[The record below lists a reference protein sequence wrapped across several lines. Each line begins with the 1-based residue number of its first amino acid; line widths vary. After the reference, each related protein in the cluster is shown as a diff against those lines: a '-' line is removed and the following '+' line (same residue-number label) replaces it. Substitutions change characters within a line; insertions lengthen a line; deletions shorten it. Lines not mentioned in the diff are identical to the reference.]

1 MVAGQREYTIVVSAL
16 TGGTTSCGEVVLLC
30 DCPFCTS
37 DESKV
42 VDSRDSE
49 SGDAIR
55 RRREC
60 LVCERRYTTYERI
73 EEVPLVVVKSDDR
86 QEVFTRQKVLNG
98 LLRACEKRD
107 IPLDRLE
114 RAVDDIENDLRRVS
128 GRPVTTRMVGER
140 ALRHLRDI
148 DKVAYI
154 RFASVYRQFDDIE
167 EFQQELAQLEL
178 HRAPSRFR
186 ARSRFRASTPARSYA
201 TRPSS
206 PQPHAVA
213 TQGRTG
219 HD

>member
-1 MVAGQREYTIVVSAL
+1 MR
-16 TGGTTSCGEVVLLC
+16 
-30 DCPFCTS
+30 CPFCTS
-37 DESKV
+37 EESKV

-49 SGDAIR
+49 AGDAIR

-60 LVCERRYTTYERI
+60 LACERRYTTYERI

-86 QEVFTRQKVLNG
+86 QELFTRQKVLNG

-167 EFQQELAQLEL
+167 EFQQELAQLERIGAEPL
-178 HRAPSRFR
+178 PGEEPLPGLDA
-186 ARSRFRASTPARSYA
+186 ARIFTTP
-201 TRPSS
+201 P
-206 PQPHAVA
+206 PAVS
-213 TQGRTG
+213 TQGSSG
-219 HD
+219 A